1 MSSIR
6 NPPQQ
11 QWGKMLPKFC
21 MKINEISTL
30 VSSKQTDETKQTGES
45 KKKANMNS
53 RVSTGL
59 DLDHVNSI
67 SSWITYDFSAICRW
81 SLKIL
86 CIKKY
91 CSICTAAS
99 ESLHLSALL
108 SPLLLLVDFLR
119 CGRVFCHEPR
129 SEEVHPQQVH
139 STRWSL
145 THTHTQRS
153 ETIHQ
158 NQREQER
165 KTPHI
170 IN

>member
-1 MSSIR
+1 M
-6 NPPQQ
+6 
-11 QWGKMLPKFC
+11 
-21 MKINEISTL
+21 
-30 VSSKQTDETKQTGES
+30 D
-45 KKKANMNS
+45 S
-53 RVSTGL
+53 RVSTGP

-67 SSWITYDFSAICRW
+67 SSWITYDFSAICRR

-119 CGRVFCHEPR
+119 CGRVFCHKPGP
-129 SEEVHPQQVH
+129 EEVHPEQVH

-145 THTHTQRS
+145 PHTQRLS
-153 ETIHQ
+153 SISR
-158 NQREQER
+158 NQRGREKKQ
-165 KTPHI
+165 HI
-170 IN
+170 ICGAARESYSIGINCKVDILRNLNWTINQFCRLITFCDLQMKSYF